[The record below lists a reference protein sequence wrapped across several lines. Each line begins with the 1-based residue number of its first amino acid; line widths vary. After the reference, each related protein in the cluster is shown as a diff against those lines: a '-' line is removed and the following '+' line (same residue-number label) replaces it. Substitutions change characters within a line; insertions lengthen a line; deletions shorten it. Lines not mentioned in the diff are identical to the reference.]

1 MLYVLTS
8 VHITED
14 GHYPNTFMHTESS
27 SRPLAVNVFTDVGL
41 TRHFI
46 NPQGDRGSRK
56 IINVFLNNIFPFT
69 ISNHVVCK
77 TRHLMKE
84 F

>member
-14 GHYPNTFMHTESS
+14 GHHANTFMHTESS

-46 NPQGDRGSRK
+46 NPQGDRGS
-56 IINVFLNNIFPFT
+56 
-69 ISNHVVCK
+69 
-77 TRHLMKE
+77 
-84 F
+84 